1 MHQSCLHIH
10 HPSYLPWLGVHDTSV
25 TVHTD
30 AAHRAPHNGQENPQV
45 QVLDA
50 KLEKLPR
57 PTSSLDMTQSDYAFK
72 ESQWEA
78 YIGQGVTSEQVKV
91 QQLRA
96 ACDEE
101 LLRRVYDAGGLEK
114 LSEIVDYVAAEEA
127 SLSSFSTLQS
137 PHTIAAQSS

>member
-1 MHQSCLHIH
+1 M
-10 HPSYLPWLGVHDTSV
+10 
-25 TVHTD
+25 
-30 AAHRAPHNGQENPQV
+30 
-45 QVLDA
+45 LDA

-57 PTSSLDMTQSDYAFK
+57 PTFSLDMTQSDYAFK

-101 LLRRVYDAGGLEK
+101 LLRRVYDAGALEK
-114 LSEIVDYVAAEEA
+114 L
-127 SLSSFSTLQS
+127 
-137 PHTIAAQSS
+137 